1 MIEASHKQ
9 PALLG
14 VSDGTR
20 PARPPG
26 EAMAS
31 SYAQQGDLAH
41 ALAEA
46 ACSRNCV
53 EGLTH
58 AFYRYPA
65 RFSPQF
71 ARAAVHLFSKPGEL
85 VMDPY
90 MGGGTT
96 VVEAMYLGR
105 PVVGNDLNSLAF
117 FVAKVKTTP
126 LSETEIRWLEHWAD
140 RCVPGLSYR
149 MPLQDVES
157 YFDQRK
163 MKNLTHIRARFIKK
177 VMAAALASLSDLPT
191 TDARD
196 FARCVVLRVGQWG
209 LDGRGKHTPLAD
221 FRAKLAAMAHEMLA
235 DLREFMACCG
245 AAQGQELS
253 VHLYNDDAANVAKLP
268 CFANGDRRVSL
279 VVTSPP
285 YPGVHVLYHRWQVNG
300 RRETPAPYWVAGC
313 DDGQGASF
321 YNFGDRRETSGDT
334 YFAASLRTL
343 QAIRQVMV
351 PGAYMVQMVAFSS
364 PGDQLPLYL
373 HNMEL
378 AGFSEVFP
386 EGAGGNTMPLRIWR
400 DVPHRKWHAALNG
413 KTHSSREVVLI
424 HRAV

>member
-1 MIEASHKQ
+1 MLKA
-9 PALLG
+9 P
-14 VSDGTR
+14 
-20 PARPPG
+20 
-26 EAMAS
+26 
-31 SYAQQGDLAH
+31 SYAHQADLVH

-46 ACSRNCV
+46 ACSRDCV

-58 AFYRYPA
+58 GFYRYPA
-65 RFSPQF
+65 RFSPHF
-71 ARAAVHLFSKPGEL
+71 AHAAVSLFSKPGEL

-96 VVEAMYLGR
+96 LVEAMRLGR

-117 FVAKVKTTP
+117 FVTKVKTTP
-126 LSETEIRWLEHWAD
+126 LSDTKIRCLKQWAD
-140 RCVPGLSYR
+140 HCVPGLSYR
-149 MPLQDVES
+149 APLRDVRTH
-157 YFDQRK
+157 YDKRK
-163 MKNLTHIRARFIKK
+163 MKNLTHVRARFIKK
-177 VMAAALASLSDLPT
+177 VMAAALSSLSELPT
-191 TDARD
+191 IDARD
-196 FARCVVLRVGQWG
+196 FARCVVLRVGQWA
-209 LDGRGKHTPLAD
+209 LDGRAKHTPLPD
-221 FRAKLAAMAHEMLA
+221 FRSKVAAMTHQMLA

-245 AAQGQELS
+245 AAQTRGPS
-253 VHLYNDDAANVAKLP
+253 VHLYNDDAANVANLP
-268 CFANGDRRVSL
+268 CFAIGDRKVSL

-313 DDGQGASF
+313 NDGQGASF

-351 PGAYMVQMVAFSS
+351 PAAYMVQLVAFSN
-364 PGDQLPLYL
+364 PGDHLPRYL
-373 HNMEL
+373 LNMEL
-378 AGFSEVFP
+378 AGFREVLP
-386 EGAGGNTMPLRIWR
+386 PKADDGTGDLRIWR

-413 KTHSSREVVLI
+413 KTHSSREVVLV